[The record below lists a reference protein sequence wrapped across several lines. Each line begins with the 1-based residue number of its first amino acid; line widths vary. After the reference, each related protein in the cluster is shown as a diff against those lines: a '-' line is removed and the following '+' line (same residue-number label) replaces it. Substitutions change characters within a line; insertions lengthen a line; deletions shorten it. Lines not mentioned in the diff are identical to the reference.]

1 MMMYRRVHLLRVT
14 IQDEG
19 AFHDLMITETTK
31 CHTDLLEIACHVTDI
46 GPDSMKMNKCHTGS
60 VLKNEKI
67 IEIMEAEPK

>member
-1 MMMYRRVHLLRVT
+1 
-14 IQDEG
+14 
-19 AFHDLMITETTK
+19 MITETTK

-60 VLKNEKI
+60 VLKNETI